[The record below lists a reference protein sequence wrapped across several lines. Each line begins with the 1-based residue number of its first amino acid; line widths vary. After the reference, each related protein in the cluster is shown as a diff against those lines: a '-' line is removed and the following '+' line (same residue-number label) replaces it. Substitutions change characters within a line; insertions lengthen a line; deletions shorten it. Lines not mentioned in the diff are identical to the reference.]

1 MARLLFR
8 NMAVAGDDDIE
19 PGCFRLQIELRQIM
33 QYIDGDSANLDDFCR
48 RQLAGP
54 RLFVDIAADSG
65 YGRDRRQLI
74 KNLGSAHIACMDD
87 VLRAAQRCES
97 LGSKQAVSI
106 GNDADEDGRSRSQ
119 RGDFDF
125 IFSANLPTLTTA
137 RPTVPRPISCA
148 SSRALTRK
156 L

>member
-1 MARLLFR
+1 
-8 NMAVAGDDDIE
+8 MAVARDDDIE

-33 QYIDGDSANLDDFCR
+33 QHIDGDSANLDDFCL

-54 RLFVDIAADSG
+54 GLFVDIAADRSH
-65 YGRDRRQLI
+65 GRNSRKLI

-87 VLRAAQRCES
+87 VFRAAQRYKS
-97 LGSKQAVSI
+97 LGAKQAVGI
-106 GNDADEDGRSRSQ
+106 GNDADEDGSSQ
-119 RGDFDF
+119 FSVSISRGDFDF

-156 L
+156 V